1 MGFLGSK
8 ESDTVAIL
16 TAQEAAE
23 LLDYE
28 SPEDM
33 PGKVMSIFM
42 PAVNSSLETATGKDW
57 GGDEVVDPA
66 AKHVAGVLLVR
77 WFEDPV
83 LVGKTH
89 DAGFI
94 ALVGQLH
101 AKARAGVKE

>member
-33 PGKVMSIFM
+33 PGKVMSVLV
-42 PAVNSSLETATGKDW
+42 PAISSSIRVATGKDW
-57 GGDEVVDPA
+57 ERDDVIEPL
-66 AKHVAGVLLVR
+66 AKFIAGVLLVR
-77 WFEDPV
+77 WFEDPSLIGEKATNV
-83 LVGKTH
+83 TGLVI
-89 DAGFI
+89 FI
-94 ALVGQLH
+94 TQLKAMVG
-101 AKARAGVKE
+101 G